1 MTTTQHT
8 PGPWKAVYSEYGE
21 EIWFGGNDGPG
32 MWEIEGA
39 EAYLPGDHDEQ
50 ARLIAA
56 APDLLAAL
64 QYAAQFLADEVE
76 QRGLAGSDMTD
87 YQDEAAQALDRVEA
101 AIAKATGQD
110 VP

>member
-1 MTTTQHT
+1 MTTAQHT

-64 QYAAQFLADEVE
+64 RAIATYM
-76 QRGLAGSDMTD
+76 RGDLTSDDFKAFGLKRGDMTGNVRRIAESVLSRID
-87 YQDEAAQALDRVEA
+87 GEAAQ
-101 AIAKATGQD
+101 
-110 VP
+110 

>member
-8 PGPWKAVYSEYGE
+8 PGSWKAVYSEYGE

-56 APDLLAAL
+56 APDMLEAL
-64 QYAAQFLADEVE
+64 RAIATYM
-76 QRGLAGSDMTD
+76 RGDLTTDDFKAFGLKRGDMTGNVRRIAETVLTRID
-87 YQDEAAQALDRVEA
+87 GEAAQ
-101 AIAKATGQD
+101 
-110 VP
+110 

>member
-1 MTTTQHT
+1 MTTAHHT
-8 PGPWKAVYSEYGE
+8 PGAWKAVYSEYGE

-64 QYAAQFLADEVE
+64 DAIVAKAHEYGG
-76 QRGLAGSDMTD
+76 RSDTPD
-87 YQDEAAQALDRVEA
+87 NVACGFYDIIEDARA
-101 AIAKATGQD
+101 AISKATGQ
-110 VP
+110 PAP

>member
-1 MTTTQHT
+1 MTSTTHT
-8 PGPWKAVYSEYGE
+8 LGPWKAVYSEYGE

-64 QYAAQFLADEVE
+64 ERIANSEEYHGDTFSCDFETLQSVA
-76 QRGLAGSDMTD
+76 R
-87 YQDEAAQALDRVEA
+87 A

>member
-8 PGPWKAVYSEYGE
+8 PGPWKGVYSEYGE

-56 APDLLAAL
+56 APDMLEAL
-64 QYAAQFLADEVE
+64 RAIATYMRGDLTADDFKAFGLK
-76 QRGLAGSDMTD
+76 RGDLTGNVRRIAETVLTRIDG
-87 YQDEAAQALDRVEA
+87 EAAQ
-101 AIAKATGQD
+101 
-110 VP
+110 

>member
-1 MTTTQHT
+1 MTNAKHT

-56 APDLLAAL
+56 APDMLEAL
-64 QYAAQFLADEVE
+64 RAIATYMRGDLTADDFKAFGLK
-76 QRGLAGSDMTD
+76 RGDLTGNVRRIAETVLTRIDG
-87 YQDEAAQALDRVEA
+87 EAAQ
-101 AIAKATGQD
+101 
-110 VP
+110 